1 MRIGALLASSLF
13 VAVFAQPAWAQAPT
27 PAPPAAAPPPI
38 AAPVVAPPVAAPSLA
53 PLFCTIATAHSC
65 TGAACTKS
73 ETFGELKLPVKLL
86 VHADSRVIASTS
98 AEGFPHISQI
108 ASFAKTGNDYVLQ
121 GVDHASGWMIH
132 LDEGGAKMSFALTTN
147 AVALIAIGTCK
158 KAG

>member
-1 MRIGALLASSLF
+1 MRLGALLASSLLAAAF
-13 VAVFAQPAWAQAPT
+13 IHPAPAQTPPSAPAQTPSSAPAPHAAQA
-27 PAPPAAAPPPI
+27 
-38 AAPVVAPPVAAPSLA
+38 SMA
-53 PLFCTIATAHSC
+53 PLFCTMSSAHSC
-65 TGAACTKS
+65 TGATCTKS
-73 ETFGELKLPVKLL
+73 ETFGDLKLPVKLL
-86 VHADSRVIASTS
+86 VHFDAQVIASTS

-147 AVALIAIGTCK
+147 AVAVIATGSCK

>member
-13 VAVFAQPAWAQAPT
+13 VAVLAQPASSQTPPPVP
-27 PAPPAAAPPPI
+27 PAPVPPVAAS
-38 AAPVVAPPVAAPSLA
+38 PVAAPSLA
-53 PLFCTIATAHSC
+53 PLFCTITTAHSC
-65 TGAACTKS
+65 TGATCTKS
-73 ETFGELKLPVKLL
+73 ETFGELKLPAKLL
-86 VHADSRVIASTS
+86 VHVDSRVIASTS

-108 ASFAKTGNDYVLQ
+108 ASYAKTGNDYVLQ

-147 AVALIAIGTCK
+147 AVALIATGTCK